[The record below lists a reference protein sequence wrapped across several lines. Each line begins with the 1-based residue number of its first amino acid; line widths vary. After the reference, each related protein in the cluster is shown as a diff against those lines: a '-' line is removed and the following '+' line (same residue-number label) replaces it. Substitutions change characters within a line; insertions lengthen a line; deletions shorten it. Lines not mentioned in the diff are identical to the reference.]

1 MRRKKS
7 LVRPDRAP
15 IDPSHRLYNYRNHA
29 AAMEADE
36 RGRVEV
42 SDTGATAIDGSAALA
57 PQPYEPNAS
66 PLEGQSPSSNL
77 AASPNSGPSRAG
89 LMAALGRQAPPSGYS
104 GLGSG
109 PGARSAGTGG
119 LRRGQSILARRP
131 GEAEESGL
139 AILKRGET
147 LRRTGKHRKSRSN
160 VVEAVNVP
168 CLHYLSH
175 PSHRTNFLF
184 FCVPAFTT

>member
-1 MRRKKS
+1 MHRKKS

-15 IDPSHRLYNYRNHA
+15 IDPTHRLYNYRNHA

-42 SDTGATAIDGSAALA
+42 SHTGATAFDGSAALA
-57 PQPYEPNAS
+57 QQPFDPHAN
-66 PLEGQSPSSNL
+66 PLEEHSPSSN
-77 AASPNSGPSRAG
+77 SPGPMNTNHSRAG
-89 LMAALGRQAPPSGYS
+89 LMAALGRPAPPSGYS
-104 GLGSG
+104 GLVGEG
-109 PGARSAGTGG
+109 GGARTAATGG

-147 LRRTGKHRKSRSN
+147 LRRTGRKPKTGAGAAETVSATDS
-160 VVEAVNVP
+160 
-168 CLHYLSH
+168 
-175 PSHRTNFLF
+175 
-184 FCVPAFTT
+184 